1 MTVIVSSVIGNG
13 PVVNI
18 PAAAAELLPAAVLA
32 PPTPLLTTP
41 AESMGTAMTPKVAW
55 PDAAMPKATALLACA
70 LAALAFCA
78 LSAAF
83 TLEKLIKLT
92 HNTKILLS
100 RCGVI
105 YSFLIRTKHFG
116 GGRIVNHMI
125 FDKFE
130 LPCSGITTCAELNH
144 EFLVRCQI
152 NSKLAL
158 IKRCRQCGELAIAFA
173 LKMSVGRK
181 MRRSSGRNIDCQRR
195 QPGWRYR
202 N

>member
-1 MTVIVSSVIGNG
+1 VIVSSVIGNG

-32 PPTPLLTTP
+32 LPRPPLTTP
-41 AESMGTAMTPKVAW
+41 PDNMGTAMTPKVTC
-55 PDAAMPKATALLACA
+55 PDAATPKATVLLACA

-83 TLEKLIKLT
+83 TLEKLIKLK
-92 HNTKILLS
+92 HNTKVLVGS
-100 RCGVI
+100 CGVI
-105 YSFLIRTKHFG
+105 DRFLDRTKRFSH
-116 GGRIVNHMI
+116 GRIVNHMI

-130 LPCSGITTCAELNH
+130 LPRSGITTCAEPNH
-144 EFLVRCQI
+144 ELLVQCQI

-173 LKMSVGRK
+173 LKMSAGRK
-181 MRRSSGRNIDCQRR
+181 MKRSRHCNIDCQR
-195 QPGWRYR
+195 QQSGWRYR